1 MIGKV
6 NPCLTGLDLVWRDDC
21 RLLELGTLL
30 AVEVGAAEG
39 QAGEGVGA
47 ERAPG
52 QGFSISAVALH
63 CKLVVLKSAHRNIGL
78 YILLPFMM
86 RPSPVPSRMDCI
98 LSEGMFTSF
107 GTSTLVLPRPATC
120 IT

>member
-39 QAGEGVGA
+39 QAGEGVCA

-52 QGFSISAVALH
+52 QGFSISAVALN
-63 CKLVVLKSAHRNIGL
+63 CK
-78 YILLPFMM
+78 
-86 RPSPVPSRMDCI
+86 
-98 LSEGMFTSF
+98 
-107 GTSTLVLPRPATC
+107 
-120 IT
+120 